1 LSLRTRIII
10 LTTVL
15 LLVTVITLTGALTW
29 TARSSLLA
37 QTEEDGLLIAML
49 LARSAEYAG
58 RIPGDVEDAIGE
70 QMIVEASIAAHMV
83 AIAEEAGLSPDEIN
97 ARLRDITDRTALNEF
112 WITDETGRAYL
123 RNVAEIEFSFSPN
136 PAEQPQA
143 HVFWALLTGQEQQVI
158 QEARQREVD
167 TQVFKYAGVVGV
179 DRPRIVQVGYHA
191 SFLEE
196 LRQQMGLGR
205 LVEDLVGGGNVAAI
219 RVVDRDRTTLAYCA
233 MADAGLPEEPS
244 ETEIARLAEAIR
256 SGEAASYVEG
266 DLLGVVAP
274 IADEQGEVTGATLV
288 TLPTDRVQATIRR
301 NLQIGVPVAAL
312 VLLVGLASSVLLARR
327 VTEPVTA
334 LTDAAVAV
342 EAGAFDPQELAP
354 VAERK
359 DELGGLA
366 RLFQRMAREVQARE
380 EQLRQQL
387 QRLRIEIDE
396 SKRKQQVE
404 EITDSDYF
412 RKLSKKAED
421 LRQDSDD

>member
-1 LSLRTRIII
+1 LSLRTRTIL

-37 QTEEDGLLIAML
+37 KTEEDGLLLATL

-58 RIPGDVEDAIGE
+58 RIPGEVEGAIGE

-112 WITDETGRAYL
+112 WITDEAGLAYL
-123 RNVAEIEFSFSPN
+123 RNVTEIEFSFDPD
-136 PAEQPQA
+136 PADQPQA
-143 HVFWALLTGQEQQVI
+143 HVFWALLTGDEQQVI

-167 TQVFKYAGVVGV
+167 TQVFKYAGVGGV
-179 DRPRIVQVGYHA
+179 DQPRIVQVGYHA

-196 LRQQMGLGR
+196 LRQQMGLSR
-205 LVEDLVGGGNVAAI
+205 LVEDLMGGGNVAAI
-219 RVVDRDRTTLAYCA
+219 RIVGRDGETLAYGA
-233 MADAGLPEEPS
+233 SGDVDLPEES
-244 ETEIARLAEAIR
+244 TETEIAYLTEAID
-256 SGEAASYVEG
+256 SGEPASYLEG

-274 IADEQGEVTGATLV
+274 IVDGQGEAIGATLV

-301 NLQIGVPVAAL
+301 NLLVGLSVAAL
-312 VLLVGLASSVLLARR
+312 VLLVGLTSSVLLARR

-334 LTDAAVAV
+334 LTDAAAAV
-342 EAGAFDPQELAP
+342 EAGAFDPQELTP

-359 DELGGLA
+359 DELGRLA
-366 RLFQRMAREVQARE
+366 RLFQRMAHEVQARE

-412 RKLSKKAED
+412 RKLRKKAED